1 MGGNGNVENHSRTS
15 LVCTCR
21 RTLTWVTGLL
31 VYVYVISGPIAAGDC
46 TLIWPLISR
55 SLQHQARH
63 CVAVHLHQMLTTQ
76 PRYRIVI
83 SPRAIISARLLL
95 LPLLLQFLVLNQPST
110 RRRDNRFFRR
120 RRVACR
126 LVKDDKWTL
135 VRRLARSVRQRI
147 NAASASYRADAR
159 WCIGLGAICQRGE
172 HQRLR
177 RDQSRPVWCDNVTSQ
192 SPTRG
197 LYRVLYQ
204 LQNEPMVATK
214 QIRKNEKLNSGHN
227 TENTVTYSPT

>member
-1 MGGNGNVENHSRTS
+1 
-15 LVCTCR
+15 
-21 RTLTWVTGLL
+21 
-31 VYVYVISGPIAAGDC
+31 
-46 TLIWPLISR
+46 
-55 SLQHQARH
+55 
-63 CVAVHLHQMLTTQ
+63 MLTTQ

-83 SPRAIISARLLL
+83 WPRAFISARLLL
-95 LPLLLQFLVLNQPST
+95 LLPLLQFLVLNQAST

-126 LVKDDKWTL
+126 LVKDDQWTL

-147 NAASASYRADAR
+147 NAASANYRADAR
-159 WCIGLGAICQRGE
+159 WCIGAICQRGE

-214 QIRKNEKLNSGHN
+214 QMRKNEKLNSGHN
-227 TENTVTYSPT
+227 IENAVTYTPI